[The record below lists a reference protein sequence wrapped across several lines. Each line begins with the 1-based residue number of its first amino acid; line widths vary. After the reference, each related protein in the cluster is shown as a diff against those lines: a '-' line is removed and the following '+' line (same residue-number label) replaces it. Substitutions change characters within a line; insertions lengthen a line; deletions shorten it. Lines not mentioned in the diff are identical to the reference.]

1 MANSIFVDT
10 KQIDRLCIE
19 LKGFEKE
26 VGEATRL
33 ALNRTMDHAV
43 TKAGQLVS
51 KIYSIKSS
59 EVKESFKG
67 GIKKASISNLSAS
80 VTSIGHTLSLAHFPH
95 NPNSP
100 IKKGTIKV
108 KIKKGEGYK
117 AINTSP
123 KPFNMTTGA
132 MSDDK
137 VQFNVFKRVGKARFP
152 VKVLRTLSIPQMITA
167 ENIAPQIQEA
177 VSQKF
182 NERLEHEII
191 RQMTSMSNRI
201 GGK

>member
-1 MANSIFVDT
+1 MANSIVVDT
-10 KQIDRLCIE
+10 KHIDRLCIE

-33 ALNRTMDHAV
+33 ALNRTMDHVV

-51 KIYSIKSS
+51 KVYAVKSG

-67 GIKKASISNLSAS
+67 GIRKPSISNLSAS
-80 VTSIGHTLSLAHFPH
+80 VTSIGHTLSIAHFPH

-108 KIKKGEGYK
+108 KIKKSDGYK
-117 AINTSP
+117 TINTSP
-123 KPFNMTTGA
+123 KPFVMTTGA

-137 VQFNVFKRVGKARFP
+137 VQFNVFKRVGKARLP

-167 ENIAPQIQEA
+167 ENIGPQIQDA
-177 VSQKF
+177 ATKKL

-191 RQMTSMSNRI
+191 RQMTTMNNRI